1 MPTGWRPEDVS
12 KIYPSKKIKD
22 SGKQIKYNTQN
33 SSGLIFFCWT
43 QLFISVAFMFHL
55 FIVLHNTEPLFNYL
69 YAIFIFVSIFSYT
82 SLLDNSSYAWIAE
95 ACKLVLGISIIYSQ
109 DYNWYNLEGV
119 YIYPVVIIL
128 VGSFLCSLYL
138 QNGNKRKVP
147 DLYIS

>member
-22 SGKQIKYNTQN
+22 SGKQIKYSTKN

-43 QLFISVAFMFHL
+43 QLFFALAFMFHL

-95 ACKLVLGISIIYSQ
+95 ACKLVLGLGIIYSQ

-119 YIYPVVIIL
+119 YIYPVVTII

-138 QNGNKRKVP
+138 QNDNKRKVP
-147 DLYIS
+147 DLSIS

>member
-22 SGKQIKYNTQN
+22 PGRQMKYNTKN
-33 SSGLIFFCWT
+33 SSRLIFFCWI
-43 QLFISVAFMFHL
+43 QLFFALAFMFHL

-95 ACKLVLGISIIYSQ
+95 AFKLVLGLSIIYSQ
-109 DYNWYNLEGV
+109 DYHWYNLEGV
-119 YIYPVVIIL
+119 YIYPVVTII

-138 QNGNKRKVP
+138 QNDNKRKIP
-147 DLYIS
+147 DLSVS

>member
-1 MPTGWRPEDVS
+1 MPTGLRPEDWA
-12 KIYPSKKIKD
+12 KMYTAKKRKH
-22 SGKQIKYNTQN
+22 SGKQINYNTQY

-43 QLFISVAFMFHL
+43 QLFFSMAFMFHL

-138 QNGNKRKVP
+138 QIGNKRKVP
-147 DLYIS
+147 DLSIS

>member
-1 MPTGWRPEDVS
+1 MV
-12 KIYPSKKIKD
+12 
-22 SGKQIKYNTQN
+22 
-33 SSGLIFFCWT
+33 
-43 QLFISVAFMFHL
+43 HL

-128 VGSFLCSLYL
+128 FGSFLCSLYL
-138 QNGNKRKVP
+138 QNGNKRKAP
-147 DLYIS
+147 DLSIS